1 MGVTALGVEQEEHRR
16 VAVIDDEESLRV
28 LLEVGLGQAGFEVRT
43 AVDGADGLTLVR
55 DWPPDCIVLDIMM
68 PKIDGISLIPLLRRL
83 TEVPIVLLTARG
95 HVRDR
100 IEGLRAGA
108 DDYLPKPFH
117 LDELAERIRTA
128 MRRPNL
134 RHVDVLRVGDLEID
148 LEARSVR
155 RSGRWVTLSAREFDL
170 LTTLARRPR
179 RVFTRVE
186 LLDFVW
192 GADRDV
198 TPSTVETYISYL
210 RTKID
215 KEAGVKLIHT
225 VRGVG
230 YTLREA

>member
-1 MGVTALGVEQEEHRR
+1 VNANGVGSEEHRR

-28 LLEVGLGQAGFEVRT
+28 LLDVGLSQAGFEVRT
-43 AVDGADGLTLVR
+43 AIDGADGLSLVR

-68 PKIDGISLIPLLRRL
+68 PKIDGISLIPLLRRM

-108 DDYLPKPFH
+108 DDYLPKPFD
-117 LDELAERIRTA
+117 LEELTERIRSA

-134 RHVDVLRVGDLEID
+134 KHVDVLRVSDLEVD

-155 RSGRWVTLSAREFDL
+155 RAGRWIALSAREFDL
-170 LTTLARRPR
+170 LATLARRPR
-179 RVFTRVE
+179 RVFTRSE

-192 GADRDV
+192 GSERDV

-210 RTKID
+210 RHKID
-215 KEAGVKLIHT
+215 QEVTGKLIHT